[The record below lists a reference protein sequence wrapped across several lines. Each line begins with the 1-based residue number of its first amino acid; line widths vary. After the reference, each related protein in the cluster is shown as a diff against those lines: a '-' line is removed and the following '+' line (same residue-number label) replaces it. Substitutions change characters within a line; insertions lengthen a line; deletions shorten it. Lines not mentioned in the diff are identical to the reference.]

1 MDRNKEHIVLGVGGY
16 SVTGTEFPY
25 YILFNYGCEFLER
38 TQILSGIQFTTHFI
52 QFVFVETDKE
62 MCDLL
67 PINGNNKLETTI
79 HQNDFDEMLC
89 GLDFTDNSRLFEKYP
104 TLD

>member
-1 MDRNKEHIVLGVGGY
+1 
-16 SVTGTEFPY
+16 
-25 YILFNYGCEFLER
+25 
-38 TQILSGIQFTTHFI
+38 
-52 QFVFVETDKE
+52 VETDKE

-67 PINGNNKLETTI
+67 PTNGNNKLETTI

>member
-38 TQILSGIQFTTHFI
+38 TQILSGI
-52 QFVFVETDKE
+52 
-62 MCDLL
+62 
-67 PINGNNKLETTI
+67 
-79 HQNDFDEMLC
+79 
-89 GLDFTDNSRLFEKYP
+89 
-104 TLD
+104 